1 MLFSSIEFLFLFLP
15 VVLLVYYTL
24 PFRWGLKNGWLLL
37 ASLFFYAWG
46 EPSFV
51 VVMLASIAF
60 NYVMALVISGTGKT
74 ALRRSFLVIAVAGN
88 LSVLGTWK
96 YLNFITCNL
105 RELFPSWQPLIPQ
118 TSFVLP
124 IGISF
129 FTFQALSY
137 VIDVYRGVPVQRN
150 PLKIA
155 LYISLFPQLVAGP
168 IVRYTTVC
176 DEIESRKTTFEMFS
190 EGVYRFLCG
199 FNKKMLLANLLAVVA
214 DKAFASTVLDVPTA
228 WLGAICYTLQIF
240 FDFCGYSDMA
250 IGLGL
255 MFGFHFLENFNYPYI
270 SKTVTEFWRR
280 WHISLG
286 TWFRD
291 YLYFPLGGS
300 RVGKW
305 RMVVNLSAVWLATGV
320 WHGANWTFIAWGC
333 LYGLLIIFEKILDVP
348 RRVDETPLLRM
359 VYQPFTLLM
368 VVLGW
373 VLFRAEDMSCGWH
386 YICTMFGMGAG
397 GGTCPVSAA
406 FEFRNIAVPILAAI
420 AFSVPWVP
428 WLRAKLNRH
437 AVFDYSVCAV
447 QFVLF
452 AFGVSYLVM
461 NAHNPFIYFNF

>member
-15 VVLLVYYTL
+15 VVLLAYYAL

-60 NYVMALVISGTGKT
+60 NYVMALVIAGMGRTT
-74 ALRRSFLVIAVAGN
+74 LRKCFLAAAIVGN

-96 YLNFITCNL
+96 YLNFITYNI

-176 DEIESRKTTFEMFS
+176 DQIESRKTTFAMFS
-190 EGVYRFLCG
+190 DGVYRFLCG

-214 DKAFASTVLDVPTA
+214 DKAFSSAALDMPTA

-240 FDFCGYSDMA
+240 FDFSGYSDMA

-300 RVGKW
+300 RVGKG
-305 RMVVNLSAVWLATGV
+305 RLVLNLSVVWLATGV
-320 WHGANWTFIAWGC
+320 WHGANWTFIAWGG
-333 LYGLLIIFEKILDVP
+333 LYGLLIMFEKMLDLP
-348 RRVDETPLLRM
+348 RHVDESPALRM
-359 VYQPFTLLM
+359 IYQPFTLLA

-373 VLFRAEDMSCGWH
+373 VLFRASDMSCGWR
-386 YICTMFGMGAG
+386 YICTMFGNGVGGA
-397 GGTCPVSAA
+397 CPVSAA

-428 WLRAKLNRH
+428 WLRAKLNHH
-437 AVFDYSVCAV
+437 AVFDYVVCAV
-447 QFVLF
+447 QFALF